1 MTTIH
6 FRLLNVFAESTFGG
20 NPLAVIEDG
29 SALTD
34 AQMQSIAQQ
43 FNLSETTFLLPSE
56 KAAARVRIF
65 TPSYEM
71 PFAGHPT
78 LGSAHVVR
86 ELFATGDAFAL
97 DLKAGVIPMVAK
109 ADFWTLQ
116 AGEHQCWPAQTSA
129 SQLADMLGLP
139 SSAIL
144 GPAMWGSYG
153 EQQLLIPLQTV
164 DDVQACKPD
173 PLLLKVYGQ
182 NDKRNANVYVFARTA
197 EGYCARFFWLQ
208 HGNICEDPGTG
219 SACAN
224 LGAWWLANA
233 GALPL
238 HARIAQGRETGRDNV
253 LYLDVSTAGEI
264 FIGGRVLQ
272 IGQGT
277 LTI

>member
-1 MTTIH
+1 MKTIH
-6 FRLLNVFAESTFGG
+6 FRLLNVFAESIFGG

-29 SALTD
+29 SDLTD
-34 AQMQSIAQQ
+34 TQMQSVAQQ
-43 FNLSETTFLLPSE
+43 FNLSETTFLLPSDQ
-56 KAAARVRIF
+56 AAARVRIF

-71 PFAGHPT
+71 PFAGHPI
-78 LGSAHVVR
+78 LGSAQVVR
-86 ELFATGDAFAL
+86 ELRGAGDAFSL
-97 DLKAGVIPMVAK
+97 DVKAGLIPVASK
-109 ADFWTLQ
+109 DDFWTLQ
-116 AGEHQCWPAQTSA
+116 AGEHQCWPAQATA

-139 SSAIL
+139 SAAVL

-153 EQQLLIPLQTV
+153 EQQLIIPLAQPE
-164 DDVQACKPD
+164 DVHACKPD

-182 NDKRNANVYVFARTA
+182 NNKRNANVYVFAQTA
-197 EGYCARFFWLQ
+197 DGFRARFFWLQ

-224 LGAWWLANA
+224 LGAWWLAQA

-238 HARIAQGRETGRDNV
+238 QARIEQGRETGRDNV
-253 LYLDVSTAGEI
+253 LYLNVAEDRRIS
-264 FIGGRVLQ
+264 IGGRVLQ